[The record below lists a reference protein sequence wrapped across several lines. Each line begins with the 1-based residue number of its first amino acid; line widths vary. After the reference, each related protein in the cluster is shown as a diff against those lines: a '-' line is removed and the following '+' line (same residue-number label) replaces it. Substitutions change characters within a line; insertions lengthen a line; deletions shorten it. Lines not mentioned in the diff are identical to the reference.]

1 MIFVV
6 LEFFFSLLV
15 LVMRFWKLFVFAQYK
30 LMNSRNLSIFIDHE
44 NNRNIDIYI
53 FYDRFSN

>member
-1 MIFVV
+1 
-6 LEFFFSLLV
+6 
-15 LVMRFWKLFVFAQYK
+15 MRFWKLFVFAQYK